1 MSPKGFAETP
11 KPEFEIVMLMAIA
24 AIAGFVFMAGGIGG
38 FFVGNDSRP
47 EFADRTL
54 LSMAAILKGIFYVF
68 LCWCG
73 KVLQYVG
80 QTGWW
85 KRLLKAS
92 LLMNSIII
100 ATLLSPAVPM
110 ETLVPADTVASIR
123 GALQTIAKPA
133 WTTQTVIA
141 ANILAIQ
148 LTSLRRKER

>member
-1 MSPKGFAETP
+1 MNPKGFAETP
-11 KPEFEIVMLMAIA
+11 KPEHEIVMLMSIA
-24 AIAGFVFMAGGIGG
+24 AIAGFVFVVGGIAG
-38 FFVGNDSRP
+38 FFVGNESRP

-54 LSMAAILKGIFYVF
+54 LSMAAIIKGIFYVF

-80 QTGWW
+80 QTGSW
-85 KRLLKAS
+85 KRLLKAA

-100 ATLLSPAVPM
+100 ASLLPPAVPM
-110 ETLVPADTVASIR
+110 ETSVPAATVASIR
-123 GALQTIAKPA
+123 AALQTIAKPA

-148 LTSLRRKER
+148 LISLRRRMS